1 MQIGDVTTRSLQA
14 ALQGLNA
21 RREATQ
27 RNLANVETPGYQS
40 EVVDFESSLASA
52 LQNGDPSSMTV
63 GVTRST
69 SPTNVNGNNVA
80 VDQEL
85 TGLTE
90 TDLRQ
95 QLAVEALNAKYRLL
109 RTSITGA

>member
-14 ALQGLNA
+14 ALEGLTA

-27 RNLANVETPGYQS
+27 RNLANLETPGYQA
-40 EVVDFESSLASA
+40 EIVDFESSLVSA
-52 LQNGDPSSMTV
+52 LDDGDPTSMSV
-63 GVTRST
+63 GTTRSMGA
-69 SPTNVNGNNVA
+69 TNANGNNVA
-80 VDQEL
+80 IDQEL

-95 QLAVEALNAKYRLL
+95 QLAIEALNAKYRLL
-109 RTSITGA
+109 RTSITGM

>member
-14 ALQGLNA
+14 ALQGLTA

-52 LQNGDPSSMTV
+52 LQSGDPSSMTV
-63 GVTRST
+63 GTTRSMR
-69 SPTNVNGNNVA
+69 PTNVNGNNVA

-109 RTSITGA
+109 RTSITGM